1 MKTDFYAIAFALAV
15 VCICNNSNAQSNRS
29 LSNLTSPTAI
39 NQSLLPNSNNSKDLG
54 SDTLGWR
61 NLYLTSHIYLDK
73 NIVLHVQGSGNIFLG
88 AFAGNTSLPGA
99 YNTANGVYALNKL
112 TTGNN
117 NSASG
122 YGALYSNTTG
132 TDNIANGYTSLYNN
146 TTGSF
151 NTASGSWALN
161 KNITGSQNT
170 AYGYS
175 ALWQNQTGNDNTAI
189 GKYAMYSNTKGF
201 SNIALG
207 TMALFRSARNNNT
220 VAIGDSALYN
230 FTGDLFTY
238 ESYTTAVGSKALF
251 NATSGYENT
260 AIGTRALFNTT
271 KGSINTAV
279 GVSALY
285 GNTEGV
291 FNTAMGVSALSGNTT
306 GKYNTG
312 IGYSSLQIN
321 KTGIQNT
328 ALGAYAGPNSFDLVS
343 NSTSIGYLARATA
356 SNQVRLGNTE
366 VTSIGGQV
374 GWTTFSDGRYK
385 RNIKENVPGLAFI
398 NALKPVTYTVDIRNL
413 HTYLNKDRNR
423 ENKVQEDTDELTG
436 KAIDEAGKII
446 HDGFV
451 AQEVE
456 EAAKKLGFEF
466 SGVDKP
472 KTEDGLYGLRYDNFV
487 VPLVKAVQ
495 ELSKMNDKKDARIDS
510 LQQHN
515 HELEKRIE
523 KLEAVLFNQSTV
535 NSQQLTVLPTASLE
549 QNTPNP
555 FTHSTTIH
563 YTLPQ
568 KFSAAQIVIS
578 DNAGKVLK
586 QLHISGAGKGTLNVN
601 TSMLT
606 SGTYNYSLI
615 IDGKLIATKQMM
627 TAK

>member
-1 MKTDFYAIAFALAV
+1 MKAHFYTITIALAV
-15 VCICNNSNAQSNRS
+15 LFNNSNAQSNRS

-39 NQSLLPNSNNSKDLG
+39 NQSLLPASDNSKDLG
-54 SDTLGWR
+54 GNALGWR
-61 NLYLTSHIYLDK
+61 DIYISRAFYLNGKQTIHASGL
-73 NIVLHVQGSGNIFLG
+73 GNIFIGADAGKTGATGSYNAAFGQFALG
-88 AFAGNTSLPGA
+88 SLTSGNSNTASGFSSLFSNTSGRD
-99 YNTANGVYALNKL
+99 NV
-112 TTGNN
+112 
-117 NSASG
+117 ASG
-122 YGALYSNTTG
+122 YF
-132 TDNIANGYTSLYNN
+132 SLYLN

-151 NTASGSWALN
+151 NTATGSWALN
-161 KNITGSQNT
+161 KNTTGSYNT

-189 GKYAMYSNTKGF
+189 GKYSMYSNTRGY
-201 SNIALG
+201 SNVSLG
-207 TMALFRSARNNNT
+207 TMSMFKSVRNNNT
-220 VAIGDSALYN
+220 VAIGDSTLYN
-230 FTGDLFTY
+230 FTGDVFTY

-260 AIGTRALFNTT
+260 AVGTRALFNTT

-279 GVSALY
+279 GVSALD

-291 FNTAMGVSALSGNTT
+291 FNTAVGVSALSGNTT

-312 IGYSSLQIN
+312 MGYEALRIN
-321 KTGIQNT
+321 ETGIQNT
-328 ALGAYAGPNSFDLVS
+328 AVGAYSGPNSFNLVS

-356 SNQVRLGNTE
+356 SNQVWLGNTE

-398 NALKPVTYTVDIRNL
+398 NALKPVTYTVDVRSL
-413 HTYLNKDRNR
+413 HTYLNKDHES
-423 ENKVQEDTDELTG
+423 ENKLLDNADALTN
-436 KAIDEAGKII
+436 KAIDEAGNII

-456 EAAKKLGFEF
+456 QAANKLGFAF

-495 ELSKMNDKKDARIDS
+495 ELSKKNDEKDIEINALQRDIDALKAIVLKDNQQS
-510 LQQHN
+510 L
-515 HELEKRIE
+515 
-523 KLEAVLFNQSTV
+523 STSK
-535 NSQQLTVLPTASLE
+535 NSTLKADLSEVSLE
-549 QNTPNP
+549 QNIPNP

-568 KFSAAQIVIS
+568 KFSVAQIVIS

-586 QLHISGAGKGTLNVN
+586 QLNISGVGKGTLNVN
-601 TSMLT
+601 TSMLS

-615 IDGKLIATKQMM
+615 IDGKINATKQMM